1 MALTDLTRV
10 STSGIATGTTLDNAI
25 LRKDISFKGD
35 QVGINSALFDSSER
49 RLDFKDNVKLRFGD
63 SGDLSLSH
71 NINDSVISH
80 SAAATGAL
88 KILSGGAQSIE
99 CIKAGAVNISHNGST
114 KIETTSTGTVV
125 TGVLTATSFSGPIV
139 GHTHNTSGISTFYN
153 LRVSND
159 LTVEGTTTTLDT
171 NLVGVDR
178 IEVGANSNTVVG
190 VAITQSGTADIINLF
205 DGSTEVLT
213 VTDGGKIGIGT
224 ASPDRIIHA
233 YESTNN
239 NLLFL
244 ESGDTNVD
252 IIQADT
258 GGSTRIRN
266 SQGSLVFYVNGDASS
281 NSAANAVT
289 GLTIDGDKDVHVYD
303 DLFIPDKIVHEGD
316 TNTAIRFPANDV
328 ISFERGGSEALR
340 ITTANALLTA
350 GVTAEPLYPH
360 YVTARKIQAEIK
372 GAIDPGQTRHHGS
385 LAVNC
390 TNSNSFIGLTRSD
403 NTQTDGTDIGVI
415 GWTGFDGTDFHQAAA
430 IMVKKGA
437 GAGNDDQP
445 GHMIFKTNSGT
456 TSATEKLRITS
467 TGQVLIGAGAIAAP
481 KASVGGLDVASGLYS
496 IIMGGEANTGDG
508 TPRANSAQK
517 EARLGMP
524 HYTNAEEPFGLAYGV
539 TISGENRLHLGGG
552 SSIVNAA
559 TSIKFYTAANTTTTT
574 GTERLRITAGGQTLF
589 TGVSGT
595 TPLDIKTSNSN
606 NNTVQ
611 PLIEAY
617 ADNATYKAQIG
628 LVREGSSGLLGWAF
642 LTNAVGSPTEK
653 LRIHSSGV
661 VQIQDSTNA
670 TQGNAQLLV
679 RKGAGG
685 GAAPES
691 ITRVNSY
698 MHLGGTE
705 WGTNAAGVYMLSFG
719 YTNGTTGTNVPAYI
733 GFKETTT
740 SSYTRGDLIIGLK
753 EGTSD
758 VAPVERLR
766 IKSDGELLIGTGG
779 VDRGV
784 AGQGFNSGS
793 GWSGGIQLER
803 PNPSAA
809 NNSGNPWIALTA
821 WNGANQSYTGGISFN
836 RSNSNTQGTHGA
848 VNTNQQLGNIAFNG
862 SDGTNFIQGAE
873 IYAIPDQ
880 TFATNDGPASLVF
893 GTTPDGTGTQ
903 NPVERL
909 RIDSVGTTRLKRST
923 ISSTATTANNA
934 ALYLDVADTEG
945 SSSSYHLI
953 GFGYRAGVTNAK
965 PAYIGYQSTTW
976 SGHTYGDLV
985 FGTRQNTTGT
995 LEATERMRITRDGQ
1009 IQMSNSNPPASGV
1022 LFVSDDGSATPIT
1035 SGATARIANNGS
1047 SASYAIAEIQSGNAS
1062 WDIRNSGDL
1071 YHKFAGRHGHT
1082 IGSTSGNGAYILL
1095 DGAANGDGAGSNYM
1109 YMEHASNGDFE
1120 MWNGNGSNTT
1130 SKFLDVTADG
1140 QVRTPKQVSFAAYRS
1155 QSTWA
1160 VANGDRMEFN
1170 ATRHNVGN
1178 YFDTSTNVGR
1188 FTAPVTG
1195 LYQFNFY
1202 SIILSSYTNGYLQLF
1217 VNGARIKGGDIHFTI
1232 STSNWHNVAYSQVL
1246 YLTANQYV
1254 ELFSYTGSSSG
1265 SVSWHGNNWQ
1275 CFSGH
1280 LLG

>member
-340 ITTANALLTA
+340 ITTANAILTA

-372 GAIDPGQTRHHGS
+372 GAIDTGQTRHHGS

-390 TNSNSFIGLTRSD
+390 TNSNSFIGLVRSD

-467 TGQVLIGAGAIAAP
+467 DG
-481 KASVGGLDVASGLYS
+481 KFGLGTNANIDERVHFEHDANITLLVETTASGS
-496 IIMGGEANTGDG
+496 G
-508 TPRANSAQK
+508 ANSAL
-517 EARLGMP
+517 RLKSADSSSDWYVQTG
-524 HYTNAEEPFGLAYGV
+524 NAA
-539 TISGENRLHLGGG
+539 GGG
-552 SSIVNAA
+552 LRFYDGNAGA
-559 TSIKFYTAANTTTTT
+559 
-574 GTERLRITAGGQTLF
+574 ERLRIESDGDF
-589 TGVSGT
+589 
-595 TPLDIKTSNSN
+595 
-606 NNTVQ
+606 
-611 PLIEAY
+611 
-617 ADNATYKAQIG
+617 
-628 LVREGSSGLLGWAF
+628 RFSSGDAGTNYGWIRGWQSATGDMIIGADQSTTGTGTSKSNLIF
-642 LTNAVGSPTEK
+642 RSRGSEK
-653 LRIHSSGV
+653 MRITFDGI
-661 VQIQDSTNA
+661 VQVQDSTSS
-670 TQGNAQLLV
+670 TQGNARILIS
-679 RKGAGG
+679 KGGG

-698 MHLGGTE
+698 LHLGGTE
-705 WGTNAAGVYMLSFG
+705 WGSNAAGVYTLSFG
-719 YTNGTTGTNVPAYI
+719 YTNGTNGTNVPAYI

-753 EGTSD
+753 EGASD

-836 RSNSNTQGTHGA
+836 RSNSNTQGTHAA

-893 GTTPDGTGTQ
+893 GTTPDGTGNQ

-995 LEATERMRITRDGQ
+995 VEATERMRITRDGQ

-1022 LFVSDDGSATPIT
+1022 LFVSDDGSATTIT

-1071 YHKFAGRHGHT
+1071 YHKFAGRHGHM
-1082 IGSTSGNGAYILL
+1082 IGSTSGNGAYFIL
-1095 DGAANGDGAGSNYM
+1095 DGAANGDGSGSDYM

-1120 MWNGNGSNTT
+1120 MWNGNGSNAT

-1140 QVRTPKQVSFAAYRS
+1140 QVRTPKQVSFAAYRN
-1155 QSTWA
+1155 QSSWA

-1170 ATRHNVGN
+1170 ATRHNIGN
-1178 YFDTSTNVGR
+1178 CFDTSSTVGR

-1195 LYQFNFY
+1195 SYQFNFY
-1202 SIILSSYTNGYLQLF
+1202 SIIQSSYTNAYLQIY
-1217 VNGARIKGGDIHFTI
+1217 VNGARIHGGDIHFTI
-1232 STSNWHNVAYSQVL
+1232 STSQWHNVSYSQVL

-1254 ELFSYTGSSSG
+1254 DVYSHTGTGSG
-1265 SVSWHGNNWQ
+1265 NVNWHGNHWQ
-1275 CFSGH
+1275 CWSGH